1 MALSCGQACRNCG
14 YCGSLDFTRWLAP
27 AFAPNALD
35 HEWAELALAEVAI
48 YRKSLSVQTRQQ
60 PRTTSMLKG
69 MRNIARFYADKG
81 KRALRRLVRFAGTPR
96 APQPIPAPVASH
108 PMQHPPRQVINCAHR
123 GASGHAPENTLA
135 AIQTALELGAEMC
148 EIDVQQTRDDLLVVF
163 HDKRLERTTNGRGY
177 LWSKTSD
184 ELHQLDA
191 GAWFA
196 PKFAGEPIPLLEE
209 VIAAVRGRAWLNIE
223 VKLHRRERH
232 IERLVVETI
241 RRLNFAEE
249 CIITCFDP
257 RVTIAIKG
265 LAPEMRTGYIFG
277 TSQFDGSI
285 FKAPVDVLS
294 ANYRLVD
301 ADFVQRAHAA
311 GKEVHVWTVNSR
323 TAIRRMLR
331 RGVDAII
338 SNYPDRVAKLM
349 AEHGRGRT

>member
-1 MALSCGQACRNCG
+1 
-14 YCGSLDFTRWLAP
+14 
-27 AFAPNALD
+27 
-35 HEWAELALAEVAI
+35 
-48 YRKSLSVQTRQQ
+48 
-60 PRTTSMLKG
+60 MLKG

-81 KRALRRLVRFAGTPR
+81 KRVLRRLVRLASMPR
-96 APQPIPAPVASH
+96 APQSISASAASH
-108 PMQHPPRQVINCAHR
+108 PMEHPPRQVINCAHR

-135 AIQTALELGAEMC
+135 AIHAALALGAEMC
-148 EIDVQQTRDDLLVVF
+148 EIDVQQSRDDRLVVF

-177 LWSKTSD
+177 LWSKNSD
-184 ELHQLDA
+184 ELQQLDA

-232 IERLVVETI
+232 VERLIVETI

-249 CIITCFDP
+249 CIVTCFDP
-257 RVTIAIKG
+257 RVAITIKA
-265 LAPEMRTGYIFG
+265 LAPELRTGCIFG
-277 TSQFDGSI
+277 TSHFDGSI
-285 FKAPVDVLS
+285 FRAPVDILS
-294 ANYRLVD
+294 ANHRLVD
-301 ADFVQRAHAA
+301 ADFMQQARAA

-323 TAIRRMLR
+323 AAIRRMLR